1 MFSTTID
8 KCWLKRLRVLQWDW
22 SSTVWSKRNTMLNK
36 HKWSAQVSCSEL
48 FKVLNWFK
56 TKLWD
61 NRDKPMYGIGVAHCI
76 LVTATFPWKW
86 VWGLGIILS
95 IWVFDNLL
103 LDHVGLDHG
112 LYLTGFSISRTLRQS
127 NITLWIIELLTSQ
140 PKISL
145 NSFLYPRDKVI
156 AVLTITEAD
165 VDIHIHLQMQNF
177 VHG

>member
-1 MFSTTID
+1 
-8 KCWLKRLRVLQWDW
+8 
-22 SSTVWSKRNTMLNK
+22 
-36 HKWSAQVSCSEL
+36 
-48 FKVLNWFK
+48 
-56 TKLWD
+56 
-61 NRDKPMYGIGVAHCI
+61 MYGIGVAHCI

-103 LDHVGLDHG
+103 LNHVGLDHG

-165 VDIHIHLQMQNF
+165 VDIHIHLSCCTSLVNNVNCLHVTVTSKVVF
-177 VHG
+177 IHCLCTSTEY